1 MKRYLLILGCS
12 LAITLTF
19 VVVSQKEELTY
30 SKGAPHDA
38 YPTMKQGGSPSRHHE
53 DSLIS
58 IGWING
64 TAQVILFTV
73 IIALGLKDDKAS
85 RSHWGKVITISGLL
99 YVLVYAA
106 LMFSYSGGDL
116 KSRFPLGLTQSAFL
130 MIFGMW
136 ISAFLFTV
144 FYVVFFKKWIYNEKD
159 AEKFEQLKQSLKSK
173 GDDG

>member
-30 SKGAPHDA
+30 SKGAAHDA
-38 YPTMKQGGSPSRHHE
+38 YPTMKQGGGPSRHHE

-73 IIALGLKDDKAS
+73 IIALGLKDDKLS
-85 RSHWGKVITISGLL
+85 RSHWCKVITVSGLL
-99 YVLVYAA
+99 YALVYAA
-106 LMFSYSGGDL
+106 LMFSYSSSDL
-116 KSRFPLGLTQSAFL
+116 ESRFPLGLTQSAFL

-144 FYVVFFKKWIYNEKD
+144 FYVVFFKKWIYNEED